1 MGDVP
6 DSPRDPSQAPVFR
19 HLDDADVPWQQV
31 KRQRNA
37 DGSESSVWEKW
48 LAFSPDPQYLSLYA
62 HYDPGMI
69 VRRHGHFSPHI
80 LFVLDGELWVG
91 DRRCPAGTHV
101 ELPLGAAFGPL
112 RAGDE
117 GATLFEVMMGDPRSW
132 GDAPETYAAAIAAH
146 GVEPLPDVEL
156 DYPPWLEDLRSHWTA
171 ADTAPAGGPGPNGGP
186 GPGGSPD
193 G

>member
-1 MGDVP
+1 MGDAP
-6 DSPRDPSQAPVFR
+6 SAPSDPRDPTKAPVFR
-19 HLDDADVPWQQV
+19 HLDDPDVPWQQV
-31 KRQRNA
+31 KRQRNS

-62 HYDPGMI
+62 RYDPGMI
-69 VRRHGHFSPHI
+69 VRRHGHFSPHVV
-80 LFVLDGELWVG
+80 FVIAGELWVA

-112 RAGDE
+112 RAGGE

-132 GDAPETYAAAIAAH
+132 GDAPETFTQAQAEH

-156 DYPPWLEDLRSHWTA
+156 DYPPWLQDLRAHWS
-171 ADTAPAGGPGPNGGP
+171 AGGA
-186 GPGGSPD
+186 PD
-193 G
+193 S